1 MLANGL
7 EWFAVWFAK
16 LGNGLAELT
25 NQLVTL
31 AIFIMGFVIWFAVLA
46 NWLALTSQTGL

>member
-1 MLANGL
+1 LLANGL
-7 EWFAVWFAK
+7 GWLGVLFAK

-31 AIFIMGFVIWFAVLA
+31 TICPAISFAWLA
-46 NWLALTSQTGL
+46 N